1 MLDAKRVINGTFG
14 TVHLDGQLL
23 AESFKLQAK
32 VEATRE
38 EVQMCGSL
46 VSGQKL
52 TKLNFSGTLG
62 MYKVDS
68 KLARM
73 FANDLKAGI
82 DHSCTIISKLDDPDA
97 YGKECVAFSGCKFND
112 LTLADWEAATL
123 GKIEAPFTYEDY
135 EFIDMI

>member
-1 MLDAKRVINGTFG
+1 MFEAKRVINGTFG
-14 TVHLDGQLL
+14 TVRLEGQPL

-32 VEATRE
+32 VETTRE

-46 VSGQKL
+46 VPGQKL
-52 TKLNFSGTLG
+52 TKLSYSGTLG

-82 DHSCTIISKLDDPDA
+82 DHSCTIISKLEDPDA
-97 YGKECVAFSGCKFND
+97 YGKECVAFSGCKFSD
-112 LTLADWEAATL
+112 LTLADWEAAVL
-123 GKIEAPFTYEDY
+123 GKIEAPFTFTDY